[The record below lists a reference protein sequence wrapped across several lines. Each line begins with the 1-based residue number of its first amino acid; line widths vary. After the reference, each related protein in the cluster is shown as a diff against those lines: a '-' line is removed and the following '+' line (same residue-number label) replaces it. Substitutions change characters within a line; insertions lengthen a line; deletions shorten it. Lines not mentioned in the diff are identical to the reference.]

1 MGFSIKFNWV
11 LQIDFEIELVPGS
24 SYNFSKDGNRVFP
37 LQTPI
42 DLIDSSR
49 SAIAKIRIMSFKN
62 LLNKT
67 TGEFQVI
74 KIYSGNEKEVLT
86 NYWIENEK

>member
-1 MGFSIKFNWV
+1 
-11 LQIDFEIELVPGS
+11 
-24 SYNFSKDGNRVFP
+24 
-37 LQTPI
+37 
-42 DLIDSSR
+42 
-49 SAIAKIRIMSFKN
+49 MSFKN